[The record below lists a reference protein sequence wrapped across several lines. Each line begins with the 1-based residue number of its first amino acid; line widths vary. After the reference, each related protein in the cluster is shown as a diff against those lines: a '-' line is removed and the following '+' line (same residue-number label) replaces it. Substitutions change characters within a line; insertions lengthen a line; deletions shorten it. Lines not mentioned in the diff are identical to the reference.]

1 MARMN
6 VSTKRWIIL
15 ILICCINLCAGSIY
29 TWSVLSAAAAQELT
43 IITGHL
49 ISAANLAIAFGVAN
63 SVGPIPMILGG
74 AFNDR
79 YGPRLVIITGG
90 LLIGIGLCFCGWAT
104 SVTQIVIGYGL
115 LFGLG
120 LGLAYGAGISTAI
133 KYFPDKRG
141 FAGGLVTAVYGFSS
155 VIVPPIAQ
163 VLTQHYG
170 IMNTFVILGTVF
182 ALVIMFC
189 GYFCERC
196 PEDFNRLNKHGD
208 EKTCIAVTG
217 LTWRQMLA
225 SPIFW
230 PMIALLMCGAVSA
243 MMILSQAA
251 SIAQNEIGMNATSA
265 AAAVSTIA
273 FFNMAGRLVAGTLS
287 DKLGRIG
294 VLMFG
299 LIFSALGLIVLMYSG
314 QGDYVFFYCGCIL
327 IGISFGTFMSIYPGF
342 TADRFGAKYAG
353 VNYGIMFSG
362 FSVAGLMGPII
373 MQQMIAN
380 GMDFAACCQVGIT
393 FCVLGFV
400 FALINKRMIEHK
412 KVQ

>member
-1 MARMN
+1 MARMD

-29 TWSVLSAAAAQELT
+29 AWSVLSAAAAQELT
-43 IITGHL
+43 VITGHL
-49 ISAANLAIAFGVAN
+49 ISAADLAIAFGVAN

-90 LLIGIGLCFCGWAT
+90 LL
-104 SVTQIVIGYGL
+104 
-115 LFGLG
+115 
-120 LGLAYGAGISTAI
+120 ISTAI

-196 PEDFNRLNKHGD
+196 PEDFNPLNKHGD
-208 EKTCIAVTG
+208 EKTRTAVTG

-299 LIFSALGLIVLMYSG
+299 LIFAALGLIVLMNSG
-314 QGDYVFFYCGCIL
+314 QGDYVLFYCGCIL

-342 TADRFGAKYAG
+342 TADRFGAKHAG

-400 FALINKRMIEHK
+400 FALVYKSMIEHK

>member
-1 MARMN
+1 MAKIT

-15 ILICCINLCAGSIY
+15 VLICCINLCAGSIY
-29 TWSVLSAAAAQELT
+29 AWSVLSAAAAEELT
-43 IITGHL
+43 IISGHL
-49 ISAANLAIAFGVAN
+49 ISAADLAIAFGVAN

-90 LLIGIGLCFCGWAT
+90 LLIGLGLCFCGWAT
-104 SVTQIVIGYGL
+104 SIAQIVIGYGVF
-115 LFGLG
+115 FGLG

-155 VIVPPIAQ
+155 VIVPPVAQ

-196 PEDFNRLNKHGD
+196 PEDFNPLNKHGD
-208 EKTCIAVTG
+208 KKTCAAATG

-251 SIAQNEIGMNATSA
+251 SIAQNEIGMDAVGA
-265 AAAVSTIA
+265 AAAVSSIA

-287 DKLGRIG
+287 DKVGRIG
-294 VLMFG
+294 VLITG
-299 LIFSALGLIVLMYSG
+299 LIFSAMGLSVLMYSG
-314 QGDYVFFYCGCIL
+314 
-327 IGISFGTFMSIYPGF
+327 
-342 TADRFGAKYAG
+342 
-353 VNYGIMFSG
+353 
-362 FSVAGLMGPII
+362 
-373 MQQMIAN
+373 
-380 GMDFAACCQVGIT
+380 
-393 FCVLGFV
+393 
-400 FALINKRMIEHK
+400 
-412 KVQ
+412 

>member
-1 MARMN
+1 MARMD

-29 TWSVLSAAAAQELT
+29 AWSVLSAAAAQELT
-43 IITGHL
+43 VITGHL
-49 ISAANLAIAFGVAN
+49 ISAADLAIAFGVAN

-90 LLIGIGLCFCGWAT
+90 FLIGLGLCFCGWAT

-196 PEDFNRLNKHGD
+196 PDDFNPLNKHGD

-225 SPIFW
+225 SPIFL

-243 MMILSQAA
+243 MMICRKQPVLLK
-251 SIAQNEIGMNATSA
+251 TKSA
-265 AAAVSTIA
+265 
-273 FFNMAGRLVAGTLS
+273 
-287 DKLGRIG
+287 
-294 VLMFG
+294 
-299 LIFSALGLIVLMYSG
+299 
-314 QGDYVFFYCGCIL
+314 
-327 IGISFGTFMSIYPGF
+327 
-342 TADRFGAKYAG
+342 
-353 VNYGIMFSG
+353 
-362 FSVAGLMGPII
+362 
-373 MQQMIAN
+373 
-380 GMDFAACCQVGIT
+380 
-393 FCVLGFV
+393 
-400 FALINKRMIEHK
+400 
-412 KVQ
+412 

>member
-1 MARMN
+1 M
-6 VSTKRWIIL
+6 
-15 ILICCINLCAGSIY
+15 
-29 TWSVLSAAAAQELT
+29 
-43 IITGHL
+43 
-49 ISAANLAIAFGVAN
+49 
-63 SVGPIPMILGG
+63 
-74 AFNDR
+74 
-79 YGPRLVIITGG
+79 
-90 LLIGIGLCFCGWAT
+90 
-104 SVTQIVIGYGL
+104 
-115 LFGLG
+115 
-120 LGLAYGAGISTAI
+120 
-133 KYFPDKRG
+133 
-141 FAGGLVTAVYGFSS
+141 
-155 VIVPPIAQ
+155 IVPPIAQ

-182 ALVIMFC
+182 ALVIVFC

-196 PEDFNRLNKHGD
+196 PEDFNPLNKHGD
-208 EKTCIAVTG
+208 EKTRIAVTG

-299 LIFSALGLIVLMYSG
+299 LIFAALGLIVLMNSG

-342 TADRFGAKYAG
+342 TADRFGTKHAG

-380 GMDFAACCQVGIT
+380 GMDFAACCQVGIA

-400 FALINKRMIEHK
+400 FALIYNRMIEHK